1 MKANA
6 DHRKRESVRKA
17 RYRRRHRDDIKVYP
31 TPLPAEEVETLIEL
45 QWITEEDSRNRRKV
59 GEAIAAALKTL
70 KRK

>member
-17 RYRRRHRDDIKVYP
+17 RYRRRQRDDIRVYP
-31 TPLPAEEVETLIEL
+31 VPLPDDDVLTLIDL
-45 QWITEEDSRNRRKV
+45 QWVTEEESRNRRKV